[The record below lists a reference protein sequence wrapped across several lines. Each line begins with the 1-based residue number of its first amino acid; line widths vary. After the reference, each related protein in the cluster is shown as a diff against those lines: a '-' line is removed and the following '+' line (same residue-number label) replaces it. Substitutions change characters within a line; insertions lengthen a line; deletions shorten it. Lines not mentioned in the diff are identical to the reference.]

1 MAQKNTPNDDNINE
15 EIRSSLE
22 RDNERT
28 ARELG
33 EQLEGQNLTDQEA
46 SNLADELGAGNNTS
60 PLTMNDGAY
69 NDYSHLVDMP
79 DEEARFVH
87 RASGDR
93 SAQPRITRNP
103 DGDDVQFDGINET
116 PRDGEPANSAED
128 YPNNRYG
135 D

>member
-46 SNLADELGAGNNTS
+46 SNLADGIGAGNNPS
-60 PLTMNDGAY
+60 PLTMNDGVY

-79 DEEARFVH
+79 EEEA
-87 RASGDR
+87 
-93 SAQPRITRNP
+93 
-103 DGDDVQFDGINET
+103 
-116 PRDGEPANSAED
+116 
-128 YPNNRYG
+128 
-135 D
+135 